1 LVVDKIFADI
11 SSIII
16 FASKKNDK
24 VMKGAIY
31 SRVSTEQQDYSKQT
45 NELKDYAK
53 RNGIEVVYVFE
64 EKESG
69 FNNNRP
75 EFEKLRKLTKQDID
89 IILVWE
95 ISRISR
101 RAIYLQ
107 QQVQEFTDKGI
118 CIYAKKDGFSTLNDD
133 GSVNASTKML
143 IGFASIIAE
152 QEAATLK
159 ERTISSKR
167 NKILR
172 EGKSYTYYAPYGYD
186 YSKETKMLSIN
197 EKQAQVVKR
206 IFQLSIDGYSTER
219 IAILLNAEKIPTKGK
234 KENWT
239 AGTVC
244 NMLTNPV
251 YKGEANYTLKK
262 EKKAGSTYCKPMEVV
277 TISTPAIIEKEQFEL
292 SLQKLAERTKRSNS
306 FGTKYNPLL
315 RGLIHCPHC
324 DVKYVYNFGTNQY
337 LCVNKYKKASNKN
350 VHCTAKCI
358 SNKLDSIVWNV
369 VKTFFYKELAA
380 GKAQEQIEP
389 LQAEIES
396 YKRQILLLDGKQSEL
411 TARANI
417 IVDAAIEIKIQFPNM
432 PDLYANKMKEVEEIN
447 KEASKYQKEKE
458 RLEKLIHS
466 NESRIKNIN
475 RASKESALVES
486 ITDETEKYD
495 LVHKAIDKIMIFG
508 EGKTSIIIVTFSTG
522 QTIYLGYSS
531 KSNSKYYTIF
541 YPSSDIYFDI
551 QTNKGYI
558 NHLKEKATINSDG
571 SIYLGDLTGEVK
583 EYSIIDFVNYLDIEE
598 NRRYY

>member
-1 LVVDKIFADI
+1 
-11 SSIII
+11 
-16 FASKKNDK
+16 
-24 VMKGAIY
+24 MRGAIY

-45 NELKDYAK
+45 NELQEYAE

-89 IILVWE
+89 IVLVWE

-186 YSKETKMLSIN
+186 YSKETKILSIN
-197 EKQAQVVKR
+197 EKQAQVIKR
-206 IFQLSIDGYSTER
+206 IFQLSTEGYSTER
-219 IAILLNAEKIPTKGK
+219 IAILLNAEKIPTKGRK
-234 KENWT
+234 KNWT
-239 AGTVC
+239 AATVC
-244 NMLTNPV
+244 NMLSNPV
-251 YKGEANYTLKK
+251 YKGEAKYSLKK
-262 EKKAGSTYCKPMEVV
+262 EKKAGSTYTKPIEVV
-277 TISTPAIIEKEQFEL
+277 TIPTPAIVSKELFEL
-292 SLQKLAERTKRSNS
+292 SRQKLSERVWRSNS

-315 RGLIHCPHC
+315 RGLIYCPYC
-324 DVKYVYNFGTNQY
+324 DIKYTYNFGTNLY
-337 LCVNKYKKASNKN
+337 LCFNKYKKASNKN

-358 SNKLDSIVWNV
+358 SNRLDSIVWNV
-369 VKTFFYKELAA
+369 VKTFFYKELSA

-396 YKRQILLLDGKQSEL
+396 YKQQIHLLDGKQSEL
-411 TARANI
+411 TAKATI
-417 IVDAAIEIKIQFPNM
+417 IVDAAIEIKTKFHNM
-432 PDLYANKMKEVEEIN
+432 PDLYTNKMKEVEEIN

-466 NESRIKNIN
+466 NEYRIKNIN
-475 RASKESALVES
+475 RVSKESTLVES

-495 LVHKAIDKIMIFG
+495 LVHKAIDKIMVFG
-508 EGKTSIIIVTFSTG
+508 EDKTSIIIVTFTTG

-541 YPSSDIYFDI
+541 CPTSDIYFDI
-551 QTNKGYI
+551 QTEKGYI
-558 NHLKEKATINSDG
+558 HSNGKPAINSDG
-571 SIYLGDLTGEVK
+571 SICLGDLTGETK
-583 EYSIIDFVNYLDIEE
+583 EYGIADFVNYLDRKED
-598 NRRYY
+598 RRYY